1 MLFKLAHFEDV
12 NKNASAISTNSTL
25 PIWNISFPHCKGH
38 KRLTPIIIVSSS
50 EMAEMSKKSPD
61 QQSSNM
67 SSLTAKIFRR
77 RNRNR

>member
-12 NKNASAISTNSTL
+12 NKNASAISTTL
-25 PIWNISFPHCKGH
+25 PILSIPFPHCKGH

-50 EMAEMSKKSPD
+50 EMAEMSKKSTSLD
-61 QQSSNM
+61 GQNSNM